1 MPRKP
6 RATTGTHKAAAPRKA
21 APRKDARIEHRNTT
35 PDEPV
40 RSTHPK
46 ITPPDDDDPYRG
58 PDYSDETSPRS
69 AAGDVEEETLS
80 SDAPYNRTYGTDRDE
95 SREPR

>member
-6 RATTGTHKAAAPRKA
+6 RASTPSTPKKA
-21 APRKDARIEHRNTT
+21 APRKNARIEHRNTT
-35 PDEPV
+35 VDEPV

-46 ITPPDDDDPYRG
+46 ITPPDDDDLHRA
-58 PDYSDETSPRS
+58 PDYTDETTPRS

-80 SDAPYNRTYGTDRDE
+80 PDAPYNRTYGTDQHE
-95 SREPR
+95 SRKPR

>member
-1 MPRKP
+1 MSRKP
-6 RATTGTHKAAAPRKA
+6 RESTTGTDKKAATHKT
-21 APRKDARIEHRNTT
+21 DRIEHRHAT
-35 PDEPV
+35 PNEPA

-46 ITPPDDDDPYRG
+46 ITPPDDGDLHRG
-58 PDYSDETSPRS
+58 PEYADENSPRS

-80 SDAPYNRTYGTDRDE
+80 SDAPYNRTYGTDRHE

>member
-6 RATTGTHKAAAPRKA
+6 RASTTNTHKKSAPRKT
-21 APRKDARIEHRNTT
+21 DRIEHRNTT

-46 ITPPDDDDPYRG
+46 ITPPDDEDLRRG
-58 PDYSDETSPRS
+58 PDYSDQSSPQTLS
-69 AAGDVEEETLS
+69 GDVEEETLS
-80 SDAPYNRTYGTDRDE
+80 PDAPYNRTYGTDQRE